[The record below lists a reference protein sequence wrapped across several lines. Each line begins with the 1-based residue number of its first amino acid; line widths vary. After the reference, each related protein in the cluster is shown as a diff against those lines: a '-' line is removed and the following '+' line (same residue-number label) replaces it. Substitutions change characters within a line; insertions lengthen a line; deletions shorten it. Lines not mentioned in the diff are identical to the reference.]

1 MTIRDELVRLE
12 QDRMELDSARIMLHQ
27 SLQEAELSRGGM
39 EAELQTLR
47 TERFKLQEKV
57 TQVHDRL
64 YYIII

>member
-27 SLQEAELSRGGM
+27 SLQEAELNRGGM

-64 YYIII
+64 YYIVI